1 MKESLTSNQAY
12 YGVFIVKNQ
21 GKFIRN
27 SKLQYLLLMKYD
39 IVIKNL
45 ISWKN
50 NVHVIW
56 DIKYQ
61 KAYLHV

>member
-45 ISWKN
+45 IS
-50 NVHVIW
+50 
-56 DIKYQ
+56 
-61 KAYLHV
+61 